1 MLHFL
6 KKCFIV
12 ILGGYVSNIHSR
24 ILKYYFLAL
33 INAFYIGLNFFFP
46 L

>member
-1 MLHFL
+1 MLHFE
-6 KKCFIV
+6 KKNCIV

-33 INAFYIGLNFFFP
+33 IKAFSVGLNFP